1 MTRRRVLLGGVAAA
15 LIAATAATVVPDAA
29 ASPPAARRWG
39 EAGHRMAA
47 QAAAA
52 ALPADMPR
60 FFRDAA
66 PQLAYLNPEPD
77 RWRER
82 GSQVLDGAQDAA
94 AAAEHFVDLE
104 LLPPR
109 ALEARDRYGYVERLA
124 KADVEATKAGL
135 LPYRILELTER
146 LRIDFA
152 LWRKAPNARTR
163 GWIEQRIVNDA
174 GILGHYVADAANPHH
189 TTIHYNGWT
198 GDNPK
203 GYATDRQMHSRF
215 ESAFVQARVK
225 LADIQPLVASQPTRR
240 VPLRESVLAYLEES
254 NGLVEELYALD
265 KREPFNARST
275 SPANKQFAA
284 ERLAAGAT
292 MLRDLWYTA
301 WVASDEGGR

>member
-1 MTRRRVLLGGVAAA
+1 MRRPLLVTGIVTVLA
-15 LIAATAATVVPDAA
+15 AATAVTMVPEAA
-29 ASPPAARRWG
+29 ARTAVARRWG
-39 EAGHRMAA
+39 EAGHRMTA

-60 FFRDAA
+60 FFRGASA
-66 PQLAYLNPEPD
+66 QLAYLNPEPD
-77 RWRER
+77 RWRVR
-82 GSQVLDGAQDAA
+82 DSLVLDGAQDAA

-124 KADVEATKAGL
+124 KADVPATKAGL

-163 GWIEQRIVNDA
+163 EWIEQRIVNDA
-174 GILGHYVADAANPHH
+174 GILGHYVADGANPHH
-189 TTIHYNGWT
+189 TTIHYNGWS
-198 GDNPK
+198 GANPK

-215 ESAFVQARVK
+215 ESAFVQAKVR
-225 LADIQPLVASQPTRR
+225 LADIQPLVVRQPTRHTE
-240 VPLRESVLAYLEES
+240 LRESVLAYLQES
-254 NGLVEELYALD
+254 NDLVDELYALD
-265 KREPFNARST
+265 KREAFNGRST
-275 SPANKQFAA
+275 SPANRRFAA

-301 WVASDEGGR
+301 WVQSDEGRQ